1 MNVGDSMTLS
11 EIRQRVA
18 EGADFIRRDAS
29 TGKSVP
35 ITTQP
40 AADRLDR
47 AIKDGIREFARA
59 NSWAFLDAVLQVS
72 INSTGT
78 APLSFP
84 GDPYRLLLP
93 LEVRSVP
100 NPTMAWKA
108 SDGSYLAGHAGTRSF
123 SEVVGFQFA
132 DAISI
137 GPPQMFA
144 VQGGIS
150 QNQGMFRPHRFEMRV
165 WPKPDREY
173 DLAFS
178 CRLALRP
185 PNLDDEVGPWPSV
198 HDLTIVAFAIREA
211 LRADGASGNAEALA
225 KAEARVSEA
234 LEISIQRD
242 NEDHRSAVMSPGDL
256 LATPPSTR
264 FTLYGPSNELVGTYL
279 IRS

>member
-18 EGADFIRRDAS
+18 EGADFIRRDAA

-47 AIKDGIREFARA
+47 AIRDGIAEFSRS

-72 INSTGT
+72 VNSTGT
-78 APLSFP
+78 APLSID
-84 GDPYRLLLP
+84 GDPSRLLLP
-93 LEVRSVP
+93 PEVRSVP
-100 NPTMAWKA
+100 HPTMAWKA
-108 SDGSYLAGHAGTRSF
+108 SDGSYVAGHAGIRSF
-123 SEVVGFQFA
+123 SEIVGFQFA
-132 DAISI
+132 DSYSL
-137 GPPQMFA
+137 GPPVMFA

-150 QNQGMFRPHRFEMRV
+150 QNVGMFRPHRFEMRI

-173 DLAFS
+173 DLAFA

-185 PNLDDEVGPWPSV
+185 PNLDDEIGPWPSV
-198 HDLTIVAFAIREA
+198 HDLTIVAFAVREA
-211 LRADGASGNAEALA
+211 IRADGMAGNAEAMA
-225 KAEARVSEA
+225 KAEARVSESLA
-234 LEISIQRD
+234 ISIQRD
-242 NEDHRSAVMSPGDL
+242 NEDHRSAVMSPSDL
-256 LATPPSTR
+256 LATPSSTR